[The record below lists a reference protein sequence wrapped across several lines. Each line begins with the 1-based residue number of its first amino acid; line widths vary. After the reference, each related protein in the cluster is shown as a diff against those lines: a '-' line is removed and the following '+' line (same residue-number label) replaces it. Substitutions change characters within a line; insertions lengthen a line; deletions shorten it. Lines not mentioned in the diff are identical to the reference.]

1 MVVSCDLL
9 LPPRHRLACVHPPA
23 FALRWAMS
31 ELRETMATEPAD
43 VTIPRPLAKRGP
55 SWSEGS
61 S

>member
-1 MVVSCDLL
+1 
-9 LPPRHRLACVHPPA
+9 
-23 FALRWAMS
+23 MS